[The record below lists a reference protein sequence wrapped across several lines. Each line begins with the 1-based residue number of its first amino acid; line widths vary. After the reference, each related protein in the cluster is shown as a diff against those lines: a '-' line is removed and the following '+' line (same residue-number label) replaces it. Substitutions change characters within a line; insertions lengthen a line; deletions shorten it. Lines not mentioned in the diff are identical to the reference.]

1 MWCDAKKYFY
11 EKESFS
17 LDFGQNDNFKFLKPL
32 ENNMTKSVNANEV
45 NVLKPTLTV
54 QSDEAKPL
62 DNMRI
67 ACSVNTSV
75 NFVDFVLVVCHIMPF

>member
-1 MWCDAKKYFY
+1 
-11 EKESFS
+11 
-17 LDFGQNDNFKFLKPL
+17 
-32 ENNMTKSVNANEV
+32 MTKSVNANEV